1 MTTNNNNKA
10 GQLTLHRDKFNLA
23 AISQSFGALD
33 EVSQRIISV
42 LVENRCLFESSI
54 RDQANM
60 ITELHAENTSTIIQ
74 EHEKTRTILLDA
86 VCKVDSGRRNAVAG
100 QDDQWNGQEEDL
112 VIRRRAEERIIASLR
127 IPAVS
132 EHCTRI
138 AKAHATTFQWTF
150 RDPTSEDR
158 SLSEIAR
165 WLKSG
170 DGIYWVNGK
179 AGSGKSTF
187 MRYIYEHH
195 ETKGLLRDWCG
206 DLPLTIASFF
216 FYSGGTRDQKSQ
228 VGLLRS
234 LLHQLLREHRSLIP
248 IVLPFQWYDEY
259 IVPVNPQQ
267 ELFWDRDILRRA
279 FDILRAQN
287 QIRMCLLIDGL
298 DEYEGEK
305 DGSYDEIISFLIGLA
320 HCANTKICLSS
331 RPWLVFEDAFQHA
344 PSLRLQDITSDDI
357 FRYVDEKLNG
367 HERMNDLR
375 RIDPENANK
384 LIKEIVIK
392 ASGVFLWVS
401 LIVRSL
407 LDGFTNRDRIC
418 DLQKRLQALPSDLES
433 FYKHIL
439 LNHIQPIY
447 DEQSSQLF
455 QIVQAANREIYG
467 FRARPLPLLILA
479 FAEEGDDE
487 LVLSN
492 TDSLLSEESIVC
504 RCEEMTARLKSRCG
518 GLIEVHR
525 DPSNPLVLNVGFS
538 HHSVHDFLNSQDTR
552 ELLISRTKEVFSP
565 DECLFKAY
573 LLHLKLSMVSH
584 PPRASPEHM
593 FLHVEV
599 SGLIQTTLKFAR
611 TAMDATGDSYVR
623 FLDELDRVVTSYWL
637 QAPRETST
645 PPGDTIDLR
654 TLNAHWANF
663 LVFQDPTDV
672 GTRFR
677 RDNFLSLT
685 VSFGLTEYV
694 RCKLKGD
701 SGLLLKK
708 SGQPLLEYI
717 AFSNCPV
724 EAAMVSL
731 LLRSGADPNRNF
743 CGCSIWQ
750 YTLEMISVLVKP
762 FSIFK
767 NGTDWMGTDTTS
779 RVLTHPTPEVWSR
792 IFKLFIEGGADSN
805 ALCTHIEHIPD
816 RKGLPLYTV
825 RFSTPSLIFS
835 SNGLFPDDGL
845 LAAIKFRG
853 GIEFLE
859 CFQLECAFG
868 HVLAEA
874 ERIKVEV
881 AVRLQTIL
889 RLQKS
894 KRKSTWRYKPRKWQR
909 KARSQEYPQQLLTA

>member
-1 MTTNNNNKA
+1 
-10 GQLTLHRDKFNLA
+10 
-23 AISQSFGALD
+23 
-33 EVSQRIISV
+33 
-42 LVENRCLFESSI
+42 
-54 RDQANM
+54 M
-60 ITELHAENTSTIIQ
+60 ITELYAENTSTIIQ

-86 VCKVDSGRRNAVAG
+86 VCKVDSGRRNAVAAQNDRWHG
-100 QDDQWNGQEEDL
+100 REEDL

-138 AKAHATTFQWTF
+138 ALAHATTFQWTF

-158 SLSEIAR
+158 SLSEFAR

-170 DGIYWVNGK
+170 DGVYWVNGK

-187 MRYIYEHH
+187 MRYIYKHH
-195 ETKGLLRDWCG
+195 ETKELLRDWCG
-206 DLPLTIASFF
+206 ELPLTIASFF
-216 FYSGGTRDQKSQ
+216 FFSGGTRDQKSQ

-234 LLHQLLREHRSLIP
+234 LLYQLLSEHRSLIP
-248 IVLPFQWYDEY
+248 IVLPFQWEDEY
-259 IVPVNPQQ
+259 IVPVNPKQ

-279 FDILRAQN
+279 FDIVRTQN
-287 QIRMCLLIDGL
+287 QIRICLLIDGL

-305 DGSYDEIISFLIGLA
+305 DGTYDDIVSFFIGLA
-320 HCANTKICLSS
+320 DCANIKICVSS
-331 RPWLVFEDAFQHA
+331 RPWPVFEYALRSA
-344 PSLRLQDITSDDI
+344 PGLTLQDLTHGDI
-357 FRYVDEKLNG
+357 FRYVNEKLNG
-367 HERMNDLR
+367 HERMNDLQ
-375 RIDPENANK
+375 RINPENTKK
-384 LIKEIVIK
+384 LTEEIVTK

-407 LDGFTNRDRIC
+407 LNGFTNRDRIC

-439 LNHIQPIY
+439 LNHIQPLY
-447 DEQSSQLF
+447 HEQSSQLF

-467 FRARPLPLLILA
+467 FGTHPLPLLILA

-487 LVLSN
+487 LVLN
-492 TDSLLSEESIVC
+492 TSDSLLSEEGIAY
-504 RCEEMTARLKSRCG
+504 RCDEMTARLKSRCG

-525 DPSNPLVLNVGFS
+525 DPSNPLILNVGFS

-573 LLHLKLSMVSH
+573 LLHLKLFMVSH

-599 SGLIQTTLKFAR
+599 SRLIQTTLKFAR
-611 TAMDATGDSYVR
+611 TAMNATGDPYVR
-623 FLDELDRVVTSYWL
+623 FLDELDRAVTSYWL
-637 QAPRETST
+637 REPREAS
-645 PPGDTIDLR
+645 PPQGDTLDLR
-654 TLNAHWANF
+654 KLKAHWANF
-663 LVFQDPTDV
+663 LVFQDPTAED
-672 GTRFR
+672 TRFR
-677 RDNFLSLT
+677 RDNFLSLS

-694 RCKLKGD
+694 REKLKDGP
-701 SGLLLKK
+701 GIQHKK
-708 SGQPLLEYI
+708 SGQPLLRYI

-724 EAAMVSL
+724 EADMVSL

-767 NGTDWMGTDTTS
+767 NGTDWMGTDTSS

-792 IFKLFIEGGADSN
+792 ILKLFIEGGADPN
-805 ALCTHIEHIPD
+805 ALCMHIECIPD
-816 RKGLPLYTV
+816 HKGLPQYTV
-825 RFSTPSLIFS
+825 RFSTPSLVFS
-835 SNGLFPDDGL
+835 SSGPFPDDGL
-845 LAAIKFRG
+845 LAAIKSRR
-853 GIEFLE
+853 GIEFMESL
-859 CFQLECAFG
+859 QLQGAFW
-868 HVLAEA
+868 HDVLIEA
-874 ERIKVEV
+874 ERIKTEV
-881 AVRLQTIL
+881 ASRLQTIL

-894 KRKSTWRYKPRKWQR
+894 NRKSTWRYKPRKWQR
-909 KARSQEYPQQLLTA
+909 KVRSQVYPQQLLTA